1 MGLHAVNGR
10 RLIRRFRTDESGA
23 TAIEYGLICGIIAV
37 ALTSIA
43 ATGGALEGIYD
54 RMSAI
59 IGALGGD
66 GNDGG

>member
-1 MGLHAVNGR
+1 MGSHAVNGR
-10 RLIRRFRTDESGA
+10 RLIRRFCTDDTGA

-59 IGALGGD
+59 IGALGG